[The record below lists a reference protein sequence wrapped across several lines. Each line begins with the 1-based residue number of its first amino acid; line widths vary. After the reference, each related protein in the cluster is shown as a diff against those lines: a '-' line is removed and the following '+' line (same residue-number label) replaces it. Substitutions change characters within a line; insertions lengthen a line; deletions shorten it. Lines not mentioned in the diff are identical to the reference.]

1 MLTETSQLIKVHSL
15 REECPT
21 CGALLAETLR
31 RRAVQPLLELA
42 KPRFQTADSML
53 KFRFGIAKIDGF
65 LRLGTAD
72 LCCVIGP
79 KANLILTRLCVRA
92 LLPTRHGGLDSP
104 FVMVADAGNRSD
116 VYGAVNFARQYGM
129 RKDEVADRILV
140 TRPFTIYQLKR
151 LLATEMPK
159 VIQKYQVKL
168 VVIPGLLDLFDDP
181 NIKNKEAKK
190 QISRMVE
197 AINDA
202 SGKVLVVAS
211 IQEGK
216 YTDLVSRNFKK
227 QMKLTDVRH
236 GRLAAELYNHGE
248 RRNISLVE
256 KDLKIVTKG

>member
-1 MLTETSQLIKVHSL
+1 MLKETSRQIKVHSL

-21 CGALLAETLR
+21 CGAFLAETLQR
-31 RRAVQPLLELA
+31 RVVQPLLELA

-53 KFRFGIAKIDGF
+53 KFRFDIGKIDTF

-92 LLPTRHGGLDSP
+92 LLPAKHGGLDSP

-116 VYGAVNFARQYGM
+116 VYGAVNFARQYGL
-129 RKDEVADRILV
+129 RKEDVADRILV

-151 LLATEMPK
+151 LLATELPK

-181 NIKNKEAKK
+181 NIKKKEAKK
-190 QISRMVE
+190 QIFRMVE
-197 AINDA
+197 AINDV

-211 IQEGK
+211 MQEGK
-216 YTDLVSRNFKK
+216 HTDLVSRNFKK
-227 QMKLTDVRH
+227 RIRLTDAKH
-236 GRLAAELYNHGE
+236 GRLTAELYNHRE
-248 RRNISLVE
+248 RKNISLTE
-256 KDLKIVTKG
+256 KDLKIVTKR